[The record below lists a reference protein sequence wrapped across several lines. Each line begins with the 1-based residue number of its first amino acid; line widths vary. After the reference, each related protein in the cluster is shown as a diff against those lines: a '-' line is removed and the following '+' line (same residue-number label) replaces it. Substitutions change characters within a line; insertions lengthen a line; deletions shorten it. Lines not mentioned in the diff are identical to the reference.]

1 MLPNLRSV
9 LIAGIVLALAQ
20 AAAAA
25 DSVDSF
31 TRSFK
36 KFANAA
42 PGIDIFAGSRA
53 DAAHLEKPLAE
64 MRAKLVT
71 FLGETIARGAI
82 VVCTSLE
89 QKDSVTERR
98 VLRMGYRWVL
108 IQLTPDATNQQ
119 MLAQIKSQMGGQLP
133 PGMLERLQS
142 PSPEMKAAADAR
154 LVSSTVQRAASAMI
168 FTTLA
173 PEKEFRA
180 SRLEDPGRSPLA
192 DWLDIALAAHASG
205 TARANLRLLQERL
218 DEGFPLED
226 VLTMSRPFV
235 PPSAGGASGGAPFV
249 IRMPGPAPAGGGA
262 PAPTPAPG
270 PGSQAPAT
278 MNRSVSMPKDVA
290 DRMMFDA
297 QSAAFF
303 SYVLEKAGVEK
314 GKALVQW
321 NREGKPVRE
330 FVARAEVLGS
340 DLDTIE
346 KEWQSWIKAQKAEP
360 PPGMRILAP
369 PGGAAPRP
377 PSPEKQP

>member
-1 MLPNLRSV
+1 MMNILTNHRSG
-9 LIAGIVLALAQ
+9 LLAGIMLALAHQ
-20 AAAAA
+20 APAT

-31 TRSFK
+31 ARSFK

-42 PGIDIFAGSRA
+42 PGVDIYAGNRA
-53 DAAHLEKPLAE
+53 DAANLEKPLGD
-64 MRAKLVT
+64 MRAKLVA
-71 FLGETIARGAI
+71 FLGEPIARGAI

-98 VLRMGYRWVL
+98 VLRMGYRWAL
-108 IQLTPDATNQQ
+108 IQLTAEATNQQ
-119 MLAQIKSQMGGQLP
+119 MLAQVKSQMGGQLP

-142 PSPEMKAAADAR
+142 PTPEMKAASDAR

-192 DWLDIALAAHASG
+192 DWLDIALAAHSAG
-205 TARANLRLLQERL
+205 TARSNLRLLQERL

-235 PPSAGGASGGAPFV
+235 PPSTGGAPGGGPFL
-249 IRMPGPAPAGGGA
+249 IRMPGPGAAGGAG
-262 PAPTPAPG
+262 PAPG
-270 PGSQAPAT
+270 PGPQAQAA

-303 SYVLEKAGVEK
+303 GYVLEKAGMEK
-314 GKALVQW
+314 AKALVQW
-321 NREGKPVRE
+321 NREGKPVRD

-346 KEWQSWIKAQKAEP
+346 KEWQDWIKAQKADP
-360 PPGMRILAP
+360 PIGMRIVAP
-369 PGGAAPRP
+369 PGGGARP
-377 PSPEKQP
+377 PSPEKRP